1 MLRSCIARRWHGSCI
16 GIVFRCC
23 TRHKLR
29 DLQIHGAIDVLLGSS
44 QSYIMFGIGG
54 SFVHGRNGF

>member
-1 MLRSCIARRWHGSCI
+1 MLRS
-16 GIVFRCC
+16 C

-29 DLQIHGAIDVLLGSS
+29 DLQIHGAIDMLVVVRSP